1 MTPTTAGQREVP
13 ALLILK
19 IGGGLFSV
27 KSRDHDIDHDAVAG
41 YARQV
46 ADLAAAAPGRVVLVS
61 GGGSYGHGAVRHLD
75 PEDPWAAL
83 PLTGA
88 NAELRWIWTTALRR
102 AGALAFP
109 VQLAAAAVLEEDGA
123 VVGVGSLP
131 RLLATGALP
140 VLTGDCLL
148 HPDGSLRV
156 VGSDHVPAALL
167 GLSAGPVRVA
177 MLTDVEG
184 VLDDG
189 RTIPWI
195 DPREAGPARD
205 ALRVAPEWDTTGA
218 MAGKLDAV
226 LACARRG
233 AECLIL
239 RGDPDQPDLRHLLR
253 PVSDWPA
260 ELRHTRI
267 AGSEPTAGQQVDTVP
282 A

>member
-1 MTPTTAGQREVP
+1 MTPTTVDP
-13 ALLILK
+13 SDLPTFLILK

-46 ADLAAAAPGRVVLVS
+46 ADLAAAAPGRMVLVS

-88 NAELRWIWTTALRR
+88 NAELRWIWTTALHR

-109 VQLAAAAVLEEDGA
+109 VQLAAAAVLEEGGA
-123 VVGVGSLP
+123 VVGVGSLQ

-140 VLTGDCLL
+140 VLTGDCLP

-156 VGSDHVPAALL
+156 VGSDHVPSALL

-177 MLTDVEG
+177 MLTDVDG

-195 DPREAGPARD
+195 DPRATGPARE
-205 ALRVAPEWDTTGA
+205 ALRVAPDWDTTGA

-226 LACARRG
+226 LDCARRG

-253 PVSDWPA
+253 PVSNWPA

-267 AGSEPTAGQQVDTVP
+267 ADSEPTTGQLVDTVP